1 MAPSEF
7 LGNVLL
13 LIVGGNETTLIP
25 SMVSEVVRWQS
36 PVAHMCR
43 TAMDDVEIGGKTIRK
58 WDKVAI
64 WYLSG
69 NRDQGRFD
77 NAHGF
82 GYGIHRC
89 LGNRLAEMQLRILW
103 EEIMQRFGHVEVVG
117 AAKYLN
123 SSFIRVI
130 TELPVRVHDR

>member
-13 LIVGGNETTLIP
+13 LIVGGNETTLIL

-77 NAHGF
+77 NAH
-82 GYGIHRC
+82 
-89 LGNRLAEMQLRILW
+89 ELRI
-103 EEIMQRFGHVEVVG
+103 
-117 AAKYLN
+117 
-123 SSFIRVI
+123 
-130 TELPVRVHDR
+130 D

>member
-13 LIVGGNETTLIP
+13 LIVSGNDTTRNSITAGVQALNQFPEQYDKPKHNTTLIP
-25 SMVSEVVRWQS
+25 SMVSEIVRWQS

-58 WDKVAI
+58 WDKAAI

-77 NAHGF
+77 NAD
-82 GYGIHRC
+82 
-89 LGNRLAEMQLRILW
+89 ELRI
-103 EEIMQRFGHVEVVG
+103 
-117 AAKYLN
+117 
-123 SSFIRVI
+123 
-130 TELPVRVHDR
+130 D

>member
-25 SMVSEVVRWQS
+25 SMVSEIVRWQS

-58 WDKVAI
+58 WDKAAI

-77 NAHGF
+77 NAD
-82 GYGIHRC
+82 
-89 LGNRLAEMQLRILW
+89 ELRI
-103 EEIMQRFGHVEVVG
+103 
-117 AAKYLN
+117 
-123 SSFIRVI
+123 
-130 TELPVRVHDR
+130 D

>member
-77 NAHGF
+77 NAH
-82 GYGIHRC
+82 
-89 LGNRLAEMQLRILW
+89 ELRI
-103 EEIMQRFGHVEVVG
+103 
-117 AAKYLN
+117 
-123 SSFIRVI
+123 
-130 TELPVRVHDR
+130 D

>member
-77 NAHGF
+77 NAD
-82 GYGIHRC
+82 
-89 LGNRLAEMQLRILW
+89 ELRI
-103 EEIMQRFGHVEVVG
+103 
-117 AAKYLN
+117 
-123 SSFIRVI
+123 
-130 TELPVRVHDR
+130 D

>member
-13 LIVGGNETTLIP
+13 LIVGGNETALIP

-77 NAHGF
+77 NAH
-82 GYGIHRC
+82 
-89 LGNRLAEMQLRILW
+89 ELRI
-103 EEIMQRFGHVEVVG
+103 
-117 AAKYLN
+117 
-123 SSFIRVI
+123 
-130 TELPVRVHDR
+130 D

>member
-13 LIVGGNETTLIP
+13 LIVGGNETTLIL

-58 WDKVAI
+58 WDKAAI

-77 NAHGF
+77 NAD
-82 GYGIHRC
+82 
-89 LGNRLAEMQLRILW
+89 ELRI
-103 EEIMQRFGHVEVVG
+103 
-117 AAKYLN
+117 
-123 SSFIRVI
+123 
-130 TELPVRVHDR
+130 D